1 MERNNFSVAAVQ
13 RPQCDGTRDLT
24 LLLLTPGIFLTAG
37 WLRDFEPLNWKQAV
51 LLAVILAFALTF
63 AATRVERELSKAAI
77 YILAVAAFAYGYCAG
92 MILDAGLDRSTPQIY
107 PVTVLG
113 KYESRA
119 RGTSWYL
126 NVSPWGPRTGAGHVP
141 VSPARYRATR
151 PGDTVCV
158 YLKSGALGVAWYAAD
173 SCKQ

>member
-63 AATRVERELSKAAI
+63 AATRVERELSKAASLVS
-77 YILAVAAFAYGYCAG
+77 LA
-92 MILDAGLDRSTPQIY
+92 R
-107 PVTVLG
+107 
-113 KYESRA
+113 R
-119 RGTSWYL
+119 
-126 NVSPWGPRTGAGHVP
+126 N
-141 VSPARYRATR
+141 
-151 PGDTVCV
+151 
-158 YLKSGALGVAWYAAD
+158 
-173 SCKQ
+173 